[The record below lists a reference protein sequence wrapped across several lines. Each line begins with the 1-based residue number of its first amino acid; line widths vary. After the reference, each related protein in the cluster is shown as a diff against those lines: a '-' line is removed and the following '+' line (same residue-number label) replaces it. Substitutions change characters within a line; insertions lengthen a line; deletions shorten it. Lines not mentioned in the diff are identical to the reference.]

1 MRIIT
6 LPGVFAPISDTWLL
20 ADVLHEQVVGPH
32 ARVLDVC
39 TGSGALAVCAA
50 LRGARDVT
58 AVDVSRRAVL
68 TARINARLNGV
79 QIRATRSDLFSAV
92 GDARYDV
99 IVSNPPYVPAETDEL
114 PAAGRARAW
123 DAGRDGRALLDRL
136 CAEAPAR
143 LSPGGVL
150 LVVHSEVCGI
160 DATLDAMR
168 AGGLQPDVAVR
179 QRGPLGPLMRERVR
193 HLESVGLLSQG
204 RREEEVVVVRGRAPA
219 QVMQPAHS
227 VAGTPGFI
235 A

>member
-20 ADVLHEQVVGPH
+20 ADVLREQVVGPH

-123 DAGRDGRALLDRL
+123 DA
-136 CAEAPAR
+136 
-143 LSPGGVL
+143 
-150 LVVHSEVCGI
+150 
-160 DATLDAMR
+160 
-168 AGGLQPDVAVR
+168 PDVAVR
-179 QRGPLGPLMRERVR
+179 QRGPLGPLIRERVR